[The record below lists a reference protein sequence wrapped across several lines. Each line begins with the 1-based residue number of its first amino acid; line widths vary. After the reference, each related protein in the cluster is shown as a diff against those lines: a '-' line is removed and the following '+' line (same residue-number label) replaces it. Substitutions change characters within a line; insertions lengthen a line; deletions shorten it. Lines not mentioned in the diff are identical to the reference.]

1 MLDHWVAALLAPLAI
16 WVLLNAIDDVVIDI
30 ACLVRFIRGRSA
42 PMPVD
47 EDLLAV
53 PERRTAIFVPLWKE
67 YSVIQNMVEHNI
79 ATQKYTN
86 FDFFVGAYPND
97 APTLAAVRELVR
109 RFKTVH
115 LAICAHPGPTS
126 KADCLNWIYQRM
138 LLHEED
144 TGMRFETV
152 LTHDAEDLVHPEA
165 LRWINYYAQW
175 YDMVQIPVLA
185 LPTPPLDLTHGA
197 YCDEFAEFQSKDM
210 PARVMLGGFIPSCGV
225 GTGFSRKAL
234 EALALA
240 HSNCIFEPR
249 CLTEDYEN
257 GFRINRLGLKQI
269 FVPIHFHNGSF
280 VATREYFPRQFSR
293 AVRQR
298 TRWVTGIALQSWEF
312 HGWRD
317 LMRHPYWFWRDRKAV
332 LANLTTPFANVLFLY
347 GAGTWMVATAMHRTW
362 GLAAAVHHA
371 WLPRVCWATLSIQAM
386 HLAIRAWCSGRV
398 YGWPFA
404 SAVPLRILWANG
416 MNFLATCHAIGQY
429 ASAKIHGK
437 PLVWLKTDHAYP
449 SREALVN
456 HRPKL
461 GEVLTGS
468 GYVTPEGLAHALAT
482 QPAGVRIG
490 EWLVRQGTLTVEHLY
505 EALALAEC
513 VPLGKPT
520 LEEIFKPITRLLP
533 AEVARSCSIL
543 PFRVVAHQ
551 LYVVGIDMP
560 DDAVRKRI
568 ADFCSLEIR
577 FHLVTPTEFAEL
589 SKQYLPAVPEPD
601 GTLSMAQVA

>member
-1 MLDHWVAALLAPLAI
+1 MAALLAPLAI
-16 WVLLNAIDDVVIDI
+16 WVLLNALDDLVIDC
-30 ACLVRFIRGRSA
+30 ACLVRYIRGRRT
-42 PMPVD
+42 PMPV
-47 EDLLAV
+47 EADLRAV
-53 PERRTAIFVPLWKE
+53 PEKRTAIFVPLWKE

-79 ATQKYTN
+79 AAQKYTN
-86 FDFFVGAYPND
+86 YDFFIGAYPND
-97 APTLAAVRELVR
+97 APTLAAVNELVR

-115 LAICAHPGPTS
+115 LAVCAHPGPTS

-138 LLHEED
+138 LLHEEQ
-144 TGMRFETV
+144 TGTRFETV

-185 LPTPPLDLTHGA
+185 LPTPALELTHGA
-197 YCDEFAEFQSKDM
+197 YCDEFAEFQTKDM
-210 PARVMLGGFIPSCGV
+210 PARVLMGGFIPSSGV

-249 CLTEDYEN
+249 YLTEDYEN

-280 VATREYFPRQFSR
+280 IATREYFPRKFSR

-317 LMRHPYWFWRDRKAV
+317 LVRHPYWFWRDRKGV
-332 LANLTTPFANVLFLY
+332 LANLTTPVSNALFLY
-347 GAGTWMVATAMHRTW
+347 GAATWTCAAATHHPW
-362 GLAAAVHHA
+362 GLAAAAHYT
-371 WLPRVCWATLSIQAM
+371 WLPPVCAVTLSIQGM
-386 HLAIRAWCSGRV
+386 HLGVRAWCSARV
-398 YGWPFA
+398 YGWRFA

-416 MNFLATCHAIGQY
+416 MNFLATFHAIRQY
-429 ASAKIHGK
+429 ASAKLQRR

-449 SREALVN
+449 TREALVH

-468 GYVTPEGLAHALAT
+468 GYVTPEDLALALST
-482 QPAGVRIG
+482 QPRGVRIG
-490 EWLVRQGTLTVEHLY
+490 EWLVQQGKLSVQHLY
-505 EALALAEC
+505 EALSLVEC
-513 VPLGKPT
+513 VPLGKPSP
-520 LEEIFKPITRLLP
+520 EEIYRPITRMLP
-533 AEVARSCSIL
+533 ADLARNLSVL
-543 PFRVVAHQ
+543 PFRAVAHQ
-551 LYVVGIDMP
+551 LYVAGTDMP
-560 DDAVRKRI
+560 DEVVRKRI
-568 ADFCSLEIR
+568 GDFCSLEIR

-589 SKQYLPAVPEPD
+589 SEEYIPTSL
-601 GTLSMAQVA
+601 